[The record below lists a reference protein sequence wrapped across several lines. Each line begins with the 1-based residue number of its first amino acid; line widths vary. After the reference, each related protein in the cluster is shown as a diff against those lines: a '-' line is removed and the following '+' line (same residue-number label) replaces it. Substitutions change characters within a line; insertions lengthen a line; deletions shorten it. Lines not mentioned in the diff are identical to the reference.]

1 MSVMQVKHVS
11 FCRHV
16 HSQNKEQI
24 TAECSLLL
32 ETNYQEKYKLDL
44 KEKLSLLS
52 LSYYILLFFL
62 IHEKY
67 YVNILE
73 ECNVLEISID

>member
-1 MSVMQVKHVS
+1 MRVKYVS

-16 HSQNKEQI
+16 HSQYIEQI
-24 TAECSLLL
+24 TAECSLQL
-32 ETNYQEKYKLDL
+32 ETNYQEQYKLDL